1 MDGHRA
7 AHSIIDDDR
16 NYSNIDEDQ
25 PTDPGGGDQAARS
38 QGYETI
44 IDNAL
49 RQPERPYDYAGL
61 DDGQAAAAST
71 QQTTE
76 EIEMTSIDHGH
87 AVSLSL

>member
-1 MDGHRA
+1 VDGHRA
-7 AHSIIDDDR
+7 AQSIIDDG

-25 PTDPGGGDQAARS
+25 PTTDPGGEDQADRS
-38 QGYETI
+38 QGYET

-49 RQPERPYDYAGL
+49 RQPERPYEYAGL

-76 EIEMTSIDHGH
+76 EIEMTNTDH
-87 AVSLSL
+87 VSLQR